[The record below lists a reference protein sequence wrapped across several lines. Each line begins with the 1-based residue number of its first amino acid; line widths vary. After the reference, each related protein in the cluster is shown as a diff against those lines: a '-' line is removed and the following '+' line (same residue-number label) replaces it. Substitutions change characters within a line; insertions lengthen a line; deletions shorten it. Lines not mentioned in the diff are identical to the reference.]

1 MTKQLLIVFIKN
13 PILGKVKTRLAASF
27 GDQKALRVYKKLLD
41 HTLLI
46 TGNLEYNK
54 IVYYSDFVPDQDEWL
69 SAGFK
74 QGLQIGQDLGEKMEK
89 AFEEGFRTGYSRIVI
104 IGSDCF
110 ELTSYHIV
118 KAFDNLE
125 SSNVVIGP
133 ATDGGYYLLGMTEF
147 LENVFKNKKWSTNSV
162 LGDTIKNLTESNRKF
177 YLLEQLNDI
186 DTESDL
192 QSSKID
198 IQ

>member
-13 PILGKVKTRLAASF
+13 PILGKVKTRLAASL
-27 GDQKALRVYKKLLD
+27 GDQKALRVYKLLLD
-41 HTLLI
+41 HTLRI
-46 TGNLEYNK
+46 TGNLEYDK
-54 IVYYSDFVPDQDEWL
+54 MVYYSDFVPEKDEWL
-69 SAGFK
+69 GAGFK
-74 QGLQIGQDLGEKMEK
+74 QGLQIGQDLGQKMK
-89 AFEEGFRTGYSRIVI
+89 NAFEEGFRAGYSSIVI

-110 ELTSYHIV
+110 ELTGNHIA

-125 SSNVVIGP
+125 NSNVVVGP
-133 ATDGGYYLLGMTEF
+133 ATDGGYYLLGMTGLF
-147 LENVFKNKKWSTNSV
+147 ENVFENKKWSTASV
-162 LGDTIKNLTESNRKF
+162 FRDTIKNLTESNIKF

-192 QSSKID
+192 LSSKID